1 MTNSEVQ
8 SIFQE
13 AISMCE
19 AVGYKPQKLYPVC
32 KINSRKKAYGVCKEQ
47 RDRYTGAVVST
58 EIGVS
63 KYFVAKANKQQ
74 MLETLVHECLHSAVG
89 GTCGHKGEWKLAANE
104 MSIRYNLDIERTSDY
119 RDEQGNKI
127 LANEQVAK
135 YQLQCPKC
143 GKIFYYNRL
152 CKAVKNPQNFVHPGC
167 NIGLIRTK

>member
-32 KINSRKKAYGVCKEQ
+32 KINSRKKAYGVCKEG
-47 RDRYTGAVVST
+47 RNSYTGEVVST

-89 GTCGHKGEWKLAANE
+89 AKCGHKGEWKTAAQKLNKL
-104 MSIRYNLDIERTSDY
+104 YGFDIECTSDY
-119 RDEQGNKI
+119 RDEQGNEI
-127 LANEQVAK
+127 LSNEQNCK
-135 YQLQCPKC
+135 YILKCPKC

>member
-19 AVGYKPQKLYPVC
+19 AVGYKPQKLSPVC
-32 KINSRKKAYGVCKEQ
+32 KINNRKRAYGVCKEG
-47 RDRYTGAVVST
+47 RNSYTGEVVST

-89 GTCGHKGEWKLAANE
+89 AKCGHKGEWKTAAQKLNKL
-104 MSIRYNLDIERTSDY
+104 YGFDIECTSDY
-119 RDEQGNKI
+119 RDEQGNEI
-127 LANEQVAK
+127 LSNEQNCK
-135 YQLQCPKC
+135 YILKCPKC
-143 GKIFYYNRL
+143 GHEFYYNRL
-152 CKAVKNPQNFVHPGC
+152 TKVVKYPSLFHHTPCKAD
-167 NIGLIRTK
+167 LIRIR

>member
-19 AVGYKPQKLYPVC
+19 AVGYKPQKLSPVC
-32 KINSRKKAYGVCKEQ
+32 KINSRKKAYGVCKEG
-47 RDRYTGAVVST
+47 RNSYTGEVVYT

-63 KYFVAKANKQQ
+63 KYFVEKANKQQ
-74 MLETLVHECLHSAVG
+74 MLQTLVHECLHSAVG
-89 GTCGHKGEWKLAANE
+89 GTCGHKGEWKIAAQKLN
-104 MSIRYNLDIERTSDY
+104 RLYGFDIERTNSY
-119 RDEQGNKI
+119 QDEQGNNI

-152 CKAVKNPQNFVHPGC
+152 CKAVKYPSNFVHPGC
-167 NIGLIRTK
+167 GVDLIRIK

>member
-19 AVGYKPQKLYPVC
+19 AVGYKPKKLSPVC
-32 KINSRKKAYGVCKEQ
+32 KINSRKKAYGVCKEG
-47 RDRYTGAVVST
+47 RNCYTGEVVST
-58 EIGVS
+58 EISVS

-89 GTCGHKGEWKLAANE
+89 AKCGHRGEWKLAANE

-119 RDEQGNKI
+119 RDEQGNEI

-152 CKAVKNPQNFVHPGC
+152 CKAVKFPNCFIHPGC
-167 NIGLIRTK
+167 GVDLIRIK